1 VSDIGNIPATSEIT
15 PERVYLQRRE
25 FIKSSLLF
33 AATSSGVGSTLLWLM
48 RGLRAKDHEKTAKA
62 SATGA
67 PDDDSALTVARHY
80 DYASGEKN
88 TSYNGVTNYNNFYEF
103 GTDKSDPAA
112 NADCLRPR
120 PWRVAID
127 GEVARPQVFEVT
139 SSSNRFPLR
148 NASTGCVA
156 SKPGRWLSHGWVS
169 R

>member
-48 RGLRAKDHEKTAKA
+48 RGLRAKDHEKTANVA
-62 SATGA
+62 ATGA
-67 PDDDSALTVARHY
+67 PDDTALTIARHY
-80 DYASGEKN
+80 DYGSGEKN

-112 NADCLRPR
+112 NAYTLKPR
-120 PWRVAID
+120 PWHVAID
-127 GEVARPQVFEVT
+127 GEVAHPQVSRLT
-139 SSSNRFPLR
+139 SSSNRSPSR
-148 NASTGCVA
+148 NASTGCDA